1 MTSYKVSRRAFLRG
15 CGASTLMLPLLR
27 NIEARAQG
35 KPAPLRFL
43 IIHHSL
49 GTQLGSA
56 ALGTADLWRPPVPA
70 TTNSFALPVNSAPFT
85 PLQPKMVMIDGL
97 NIVGDSKVPG
107 REGNFTHEGGM
118 VAIMTGQ
125 PNLGLA
131 PNSQA
136 DFVAGGPSIDQIL
149 LAQSPVL
156 GGPMSPTRT
165 PFQSL
170 QLAADVRSDRDEVA
184 PRTLSYGPLNM
195 DAADVV
201 SQRNPLAPETTPLL
215 TYMRMFGGSM
225 VTDPAQ
231 AATMLAQNKSV
242 LDFMRADMARLRT
255 LVPASETAKLDTYG
269 ESIRQLENSLS
280 AGLTPGSC
288 PQQPAPPAA
297 IKNVSAGTGATVFNN
312 QNLGAAGGSKLS
324 GADYYDPTDDA
335 NHPHQLLGAQQLQ
348 LMQAA
353 FSCDLARV
361 GTFMWSAGTNWV
373 VFPSPFQGSALANGA
388 VSSPEHPPS
397 HTTDKSTMAWIA
409 QIEQWYNQ
417 QTATAL
423 QQFDATTDFDGNT
436 LLDNTVVVYLSEV
449 ARAYDHDQRNMPF
462 LVFGGKNTGIN
473 GGQFL
478 KVTDG
483 KLTNAD
489 GVSLINRPTN
499 DVWLALAP
507 IFGVNLPSLGSAK
520 QWTGPLPGLVR

>member
-1 MTSYKVSRRAFLRG
+1 MSYRFSRRAFLRG

-27 NIEARAQG
+27 NIEAHAEG

-43 IIHHSL
+43 VIHHSL
-49 GTQLGSA
+49 GTQLGPPT
-56 ALGTADLWRPPVPA
+56 GGPADLWRPPVQG
-70 TTNSFALPVNSAPFT
+70 TTTSFALPVNSAPFT
-85 PLQPKMVMIDGL
+85 PLQPKMVMIDGV
-97 NIVGDSKVPG
+97 NIVCASKSPSK
-107 REGNFTHEGGM
+107 EGTNTHEGGM

-136 DFVAGGPSIDQIL
+136 DFVAGGPSIDQIF

-156 GGPMSPTRT
+156 GGPMSSIRT

-184 PRTLSYGPLNM
+184 PRTLSYGPLNVG
-195 DAADVV
+195 AADIV

-215 TYMRMFGGSM
+215 TYMRMFGGGM

-231 AATMLAQNKSV
+231 ATAMLAQNKSV
-242 LDFMRADMARLRT
+242 LDFMRSDMTRLRT
-255 LVPASETAKLDTYG
+255 LVPAGEAAKLDVYG

-280 AGLTPGSC
+280 AGLTPGTC
-288 PQQPAPPAA
+288 AQQPAPPAE
-297 IKNVSAGTGATVFNN
+297 IKNVNAGTGATVFNM

-324 GADYYDPTDDA
+324 GADFYDPTDPT
-335 NHPHQLLGAQQLQ
+335 NHPHQLLGQQQLQ

-353 FSCDLARV
+353 FACDLARV

-373 VFPSPFQGSALANGA
+373 VFPSPFQGAALANGA
-388 VSSPEHPPS
+388 TSSPEHPPS
-397 HTTDKSTMAWIA
+397 HTTDASTMSWIA
-409 QIEQWYNQ
+409 QIDQWYAQ
-417 QTATAL
+417 QSATAL
-423 QQFDATTDFDGNT
+423 QQFDASTDFDGNT
-436 LLDNTVVVYLSEV
+436 LLDNTVVVYVSEV
-449 ARAYDHDQRNMPF
+449 ARAYDHDQRNVPF

-478 KVTDG
+478 KITG
-483 KLTNAD
+483 
-489 GVSLINRPTN
+489 GPLIDTYQANNNRPTN

-507 IFGVNLPSLGSAK
+507 IFGVNLPSLGAAN

>member
-1 MTSYKVSRRAFLRG
+1 VTSYKVSRRAFIRG

-43 IIHHSL
+43 VIHHSL
-49 GTQLGSA
+49 GTQLGPPA
-56 ALGTADLWRPPVPA
+56 GGAADLWRPPVPG
-70 TTNSFALPVNSAPFT
+70 TTTSFALPVNSAPFT
-85 PLQPKMVMIDGL
+85 PLQPKMVMIDGV
-97 NIVGDSKVPG
+97 NIVCDSKVSG
-107 REGNFTHEGGM
+107 REGTNTHEGGM

-136 DFVAGGPSIDQIL
+136 DFIAGGASIDQIL

-184 PRTLSYGPLNM
+184 PRTLSYGPLNVG
-195 DAADVV
+195 AADIV

-231 AATMLAQNKSV
+231 AMAMLAQNKSV
-242 LDFMRADMARLRT
+242 LDFMKADMARLRT
-255 LVPASETAKLDTYG
+255 LVPSTETSKLDVYG

-280 AGLTPGSC
+280 AGLTPGTC

-297 IKNVSAGTGATVFNN
+297 IKNVDAGTGATVFNG

-324 GADYYDPTDDA
+324 GADYYDPTDA
-335 NHPHQLLGAQQLQ
+335 SNHPHQQLGQQQLQ

-373 VFPSPFQGSALANGA
+373 VFPSPFQGAALANGS

-397 HTTDKSTMAWIA
+397 HTTDVSTMSWIA
-409 QIEQWYNQ
+409 QIDEWYNQ

-436 LLDNTVVVYLSEV
+436 LLDNTVVVYVSEV
-449 ARAYDHDQRNMPF
+449 ARAYDHDQRNLPF

-478 KVTDG
+478 KITGGPLPD
-483 KLTNAD
+483 TN
-489 GVSLINRPTN
+489 SNNNNRPTN

-507 IFGVNLPSLGSAK
+507 IFGVNLPSLGSDK

>member
-43 IIHHSL
+43 VIHHSL
-49 GTQLGSA
+49 GTQLGPPT
-56 ALGTADLWRPPVPA
+56 GGPADLWRPPVSG
-70 TTNSFALPVNSAPFT
+70 TTTSFALPVNSAPFT

-97 NIVGDSKVPG
+97 NIVCASKSPG
-107 REGNFTHEGGM
+107 KEGTNTHEGGM

-136 DFVAGGPSIDQIL
+136 DYVAGGPSIDQIF
-149 LAQSPVL
+149 LAQSPLL
-156 GGPMSPTRT
+156 GGPASSMRT

-195 DAADVV
+195 DAADIV
-201 SQRNPLAPETTPLL
+201 SQRSPLAPETTPLL

-225 VTDPAQ
+225 ITDPAQ
-231 AATMLAQNKSV
+231 ASAMLAQNKSV
-242 LDFMRADMARLRT
+242 LDFMKGDMARLRT
-255 LVPASETAKLDTYG
+255 LVPAGETSKLDVYG
-269 ESIRQLENSLS
+269 ESIRQLESSLS
-280 AGLTPGSC
+280 AGLMPGTC

-297 IKNVSAGTGATVFNN
+297 IKNVNAGTGATVFNG
-312 QNLGAAGGSKLS
+312 QNLGNAGGSKLS
-324 GADYYDPTDDA
+324 GADYYDPTDPA
-335 NHPHQLLGAQQLQ
+335 NHPHALLGMQQLQ

-373 VFPSPFQGSALANGA
+373 VFPSPFQGAALANGA
-388 VSSPEHPPS
+388 PSSPEHPPS
-397 HTTDKSTMAWIA
+397 HTTDASTMAWIA
-409 QIEQWYNQ
+409 QIDQWYAA
-417 QTATAL
+417 QTASAL

-449 ARAYDHDQRNMPF
+449 ARAYDHDQRNVPY

-473 GGQFL
+473 GGQFI
-478 KVTDG
+478 KITG
-483 KLTNAD
+483 GA
-489 GVSLINRPTN
+489 LIDSNQGYNNRPTN
-499 DVWLALAP
+499 DAWLALAP
-507 IFGVNLPSLGSAK
+507 IFGVNLPSLGGPTQS
-520 QWTGPLPGLVR
+520 TGPLPGLVR